1 MSGKTPPS
9 LTRGKHVPGSTVLHR
24 ERSLR
29 ATNDLRPWPGSGREP
44 LSRRGVRVRL
54 LQPRHGH
61 GQPDSPRA
69 PPTTASSCGRS
80 NPRAVSAVAWPPE
93 PGLRFEVAW
102 PVDEG
107 FGIQVS
113 HSWLRRWGQALRRS
127 HRGHDVQPS
136 IAVHIGA
143 FQDPAAL
150 VASVRKLQ
158 ELALDNR
165 GTSFRRSTP
174 YHVNTSRPPLAL
186 APTAAPDEVVGAHA
200 SAMPSRNSDAGPIA
214 RAEECA
220 SG

>member
-1 MSGKTPPS
+1 MTRALGPEAVGNLFQDAVFEYDCFNLVMATANRIHAEHRRRRLQVAGGAILERCLPPRGPPS
-9 LTRGKHVPGSTVLHR
+9 PACGPK
-24 ERSLR
+24 
-29 ATNDLRPWPGSGREP
+29 WPGPWMKGSG
-44 LSRRGVRVRL
+44 SRFL
-54 LQPRHGH
+54 
-61 GQPDSPRA
+61 
-69 PPTTASSCGRS
+69 TAGC
-80 NPRAVSAVAWPPE
+80 VA
-93 PGLRFEVAW
+93 G
-102 PVDEG
+102 G
-107 FGIQVS
+107 T
-113 HSWLRRWGQALRRS
+113 ALRRS
-127 HRGHDVQPS
+127 RRGHDVQPS
-136 IAVHIGA
+136 IAVHIGS
-143 FQDPAAL
+143 FQGPAAL